1 MDDVKARRE
10 LKKRGI
16 KPIWTLG
23 VLDEAAERGLIDDLS
38 ERLDR
43 LERQTSFYVGE
54 KARAV
59 IEDMK
64 QRDVGRVRYG
74 FDGFRRVVTLCFPRP
89 ISSVFVCSSR
99 RRGRFAFLDLRRM
112 TPREPRMT
120 QAARQQPAILAF
132 LARSP
137 LALSAWAVVAAF
149 GAYFCTYAFRK
160 PWTAATFADA
170 TVWGVAEKSVLV
182 VAQVLGYMLAK
193 VIGIRV
199 IAEMPPHR
207 RTFGIVA
214 LIAGAE
220 VSLVLFGAAPSP
232 MHVLGLFLNG
242 LALGMVFGLVLG
254 FLEGR
259 RHTEALTAGLCASFI
274 LADGMCKSVG
284 AWLLSCGVSERWMPA
299 AAGLAFL
306 PPTLLFAWMLTQV
319 PPPSSD
325 DVALRSER
333 SSMDRTDRAG
343 MLGRHGFGIMA
354 IVAAYLFVSI
364 ARGVRADFAPEIWK
378 ALGMIAVPATF
389 SNSEVLVALGVLVA
403 NGLSVLILDNRKA
416 FFASIGVG
424 LGGCVLMIAALVG
437 QQRGLIGPFPFMVML
452 GLGLYLPYVAV
463 HTTIFERMIAMTRDR
478 GNLGFLLY
486 VADAAGYMA
495 YAGLVL
501 FKGWLPVQTD
511 PLQFFMNTWWAIGF
525 LTILSL
531 GAGWLYFAAR
541 SARPL
546 RAEVVT

>member
-1 MDDVKARRE
+1 M
-10 LKKRGI
+10 
-16 KPIWTLG
+16 
-23 VLDEAAERGLIDDLS
+23 
-38 ERLDR
+38 
-43 LERQTSFYVGE
+43 
-54 KARAV
+54 
-59 IEDMK
+59 
-64 QRDVGRVRYG
+64 
-74 FDGFRRVVTLCFPRP
+74 
-89 ISSVFVCSSR
+89 
-99 RRGRFAFLDLRRM
+99 
-112 TPREPRMT
+112 
-120 QAARQQPAILAF
+120 
-132 LARSP
+132 
-137 LALSAWAVVAAF
+137 
-149 GAYFCTYAFRK
+149 
-160 PWTAATFADA
+160 
-170 TVWGVAEKSVLV
+170 
-182 VAQVLGYMLAK
+182 
-193 VIGIRV
+193 
-199 IAEMPPHR
+199 
-207 RTFGIVA
+207 A
-214 LIAGAE
+214 LIALAE
-220 VSLVLFGAAPSP
+220 VSLVLFGVAPSP
-232 MHVLGLFLNG
+232 LHVSGLFLNG

-284 AWLLSCGVSERWMPA
+284 AWLLNRGVTERWMPA

-306 PPTLLFAWMLTQV
+306 PPTLLFTWMLTQV
-319 PPPSSD
+319 PPPDPD

-333 SSMDRTDRAG
+333 SAMDRADRAG

-354 IVAAYLFVSI
+354 IVAAYLLVSI

-389 SNSEVLVALGVLVA
+389 SNSEILVALGVLVA

-437 QQRGLIGPFPFMVML
+437 QQRGLIGPFPFMVLL

-463 HTTIFERMIAMTRDR
+463 HTTIFERLIAMTRDR

-495 YAGLVL
+495 YAALVL
-501 FKGWLPVQTD
+501 VKGWLPVHAN
-511 PLQFFMNTWWAIGF
+511 PLHFFMNTWWAIGF

-531 GAGWLYFAAR
+531 VAGWLYFAAR

-546 RAEVVT
+546 PAEVVT